1 MDVTER
7 LDEILHERKISIFK
21 LTEMSG
27 LSENTI
33 YNWYRG
39 SVPTVYALQCVCEA
53 LDITLGE
60 FFMDDKLT
68 VLTLQE
74 KKMLKKFKSF
84 TYEQRKAF
92 LDLAYAFS
100 KT

>member
-1 MDVTER
+1 MEVTDR
-7 LDEILHERKISIFK
+7 LNEILRERKLSIFK

-60 FFMDDKLT
+60 FFKDDKLT
-68 VLTLQE
+68 VATIQE
-74 KKMLKKFKSF
+74 QKMLKQFKTFS
-84 TYEQRKAF
+84 YKQRKAL
-92 LDLAYAFS
+92 LDLAFAFS
-100 KT
+100 ET